1 LNSHSYESSR
11 ESESHSYGYS
21 PDRRHTLPVAR
32 KDKPSEVVLV
42 RPGVA
47 LLLEQP
53 ANGGGRSAGLLL
65 RSALSGGHLPE
76 PAERHG
82 EDVGVVVLHRAPI
95 VAGMF

>member
-1 LNSHSYESSR
+1 MNPHVSLNPIHMDIHVMEGTPYP
-11 ESESHSYGYS
+11 S
-21 PDRRHTLPVAR
+21 PGKICLAR
-32 KDKPSEVVLV
+32 SCSATRL
-42 RPGVA
+42 A

-65 RSALSGGHLPE
+65 RSALSGGHPPE

-95 VAGMF
+95 VAGVF